1 MQPRKLS
8 LKEWA
13 IEKWMHYNTAKIRF
27 DKWLIEWSRRDEFN
41 KIYIYEY
48 KTQEEIDLE
57 IYNEMYADKIRK
69 AALLKKEIDDY
80 NKGIMPNTNSSPVE
94 QKDNTATT
102 TKGYIPKEK
111 KKHREI
117 VPSLLE
123 WDALDKENQDRCK
136 ELKLTFSEVLYKC
149 RKHDLSFP
157 GDITRYLDAYEFGL
171 QWGTKLSVEKYAKRL
186 SDEFD
191 EEERRKAAASG
202 TTYVEEVKPEAKG
215 PSILDKCIRL
225 AEKHNLDY
233 DLIKQAFD
241 NSKCPQ
247 IHNDEAILEYLEKSP
262 KEDFREYASNITEV
276 NLLQNMPWIREQAM
290 KKEEEKRKERENRAE
305 SR

>member
-1 MQPRKLS
+1 MRKLS

-27 DKWLIEWSRRDEFN
+27 DKWLIEWAHKDEFN
-41 KIYIYEY
+41 KMYIYEY

-57 IYNEMYADKIRK
+57 IYNEMYAEKIRK

-80 NKGIMPNTNSSPVE
+80 NNGIMPNTNSSPVE
-94 QKDNTATT
+94 QKAP
-102 TKGYIPKEK
+102 KAPAYIPKEK

-136 ELKLTFSEVLYKC
+136 EFKLVFSEVLYKC
-149 RKHDLSFP
+149 RIHSLSFP
-157 GDITRYLDAYEFGL
+157 GDITGYLDAYEFGL

-202 TTYVEEVKPEAKG
+202 TIYVEEVKQNTNG
-215 PSILDKCIRL
+215 PSILNKCIQL
-225 AEKHNLDY
+225 AAKHNLDY
-233 DLIKQAFD
+233 DLIKHAFD
-241 NSKCPQ
+241 NTKCPQ

-262 KEDFREYASNITEV
+262 KEDYRDYARNMESINVEK
-276 NLLQNMPWIREQAM
+276 NLPWIREYAM
-290 KKEEEKRKERENRAE
+290 KKEEEKRKERENRADA
-305 SR
+305 R

>member
-1 MQPRKLS
+1 MRKLT
-8 LKEWA
+8 LQEYANENK
-13 IEKWMHYNTAKIRF
+13 IHINTARIRF
-27 DKWLIEWSRRDEFN
+27 NKWLIDWAFRNKLGKVVIFETKTQDDLDLEEYN
-41 KIYIYEY
+41 KIFH
-48 KTQEEIDLE
+48 
-57 IYNEMYADKIRK
+57 DKIKEEARI
-69 AALLKKEIDDY
+69 KKEITDY
-80 NKGIMPNTNSSPVE
+80 NNGIVPVVAI
-94 QKDNTATT
+94 QKEPKAPA
-102 TKGYIPKEK
+102 YIPKEK

-136 ELKLTFSEVLYKC
+136 EFKLVFSEVLHKC
-149 RKHDLSFP
+149 RIHSLSFP
-157 GDITRYLDAYEFGL
+157 GDITGYLDAYEFGL

-233 DLIKQAFD
+233 DLIKHAFD
-241 NSKCPQ
+241 NTKCPQ

-262 KEDFREYASNITEV
+262 KEDYRDYARNMESINVEK
-276 NLLQNMPWIREQAM
+276 NLPWIREYAM